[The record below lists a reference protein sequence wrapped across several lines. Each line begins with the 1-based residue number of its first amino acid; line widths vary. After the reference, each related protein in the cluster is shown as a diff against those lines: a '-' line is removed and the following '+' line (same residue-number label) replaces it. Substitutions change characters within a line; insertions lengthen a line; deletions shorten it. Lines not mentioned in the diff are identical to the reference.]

1 MSVGLQPV
9 QDSANAS
16 NAMLQIWLLALSR
29 AMYNLS
35 RICVGPLLVV
45 MAHELSYTQQ
55 QKGYLLSAFAAGY
68 ALTQVVGG
76 AAADRVGGVP
86 LLMMAL
92 LAAGGGLLILP
103 FAAGAGLEQLWWL
116 LWAMGVLQGP
126 VYAASMVSVSRW
138 TTAETKSFASSVIGA
153 GTPTGSLLAL
163 GLTPLLVA
171 RLGWRVTSWT
181 FGGGILLFAAFML
194 RYAQS
199 APKRSCMAMLEKLEK
214 SSTPGASTQTGLA
227 QQYLSLVS
235 SPAVLAIFVAHSVQN
250 FVRYFVVTWMPSYF
264 NDVLHASPDATGLQ
278 LLLPELAS
286 AGAGLLSASW
296 MRARQHRAASQNES
310 TFAARQ
316 AARRCRQLATAVAFG
331 GTGIGLAAMA
341 SAGSALSVSALL
353 CLVQAC
359 SAMHGLG
366 FMANYVE
373 VTKHHSGMLVGVGN
387 TLATVASYAA
397 PMCASSVLAGTT
409 GHSDEGYR
417 KLFML
422 FAISNVVGILIYL
435 PLCSTDPLD
444 VSKDS
449 EQAHAILDEKKRS

>member
-1 MSVGLQPV
+1 
-9 QDSANAS
+9 
-16 NAMLQIWLLALSR
+16 MLQICLLALSR

-35 RICVGPLLVV
+35 RICVGPLVVV
-45 MAHELSYTQQ
+45 MAQELSYTQQ

-76 AAADRVGGVP
+76 VAADRFGGVP
-86 LLMMAL
+86 LLMLAL

-103 FAAGAGLEQLWWL
+103 YAADAGLEQLWWL

-138 TTAETKSFASSVIGA
+138 TTADTKSFASSVIGA

-163 GLTPLLVA
+163 GLTPLLSA

-181 FGGGILLFAAFML
+181 LGGGILLFAAFMM
-194 RYAQS
+194 RHAQS
-199 APKRSCMAMLEKLEK
+199 APKRPCMAILENLEKLPACA
-214 SSTPGASTQTGLA
+214 TPAGPTESFLA
-227 QQYLSLVS
+227 KQYLSLLS

-250 FVRYFVVTWMPSYF
+250 FVRYFIVTWMPSYF

-286 AGAGLLSASW
+286 ACAGLLSASW
-296 MRARQHRAASQNES
+296 TRARQQRAGPGKES
-310 TFAARQ
+310 AVPARQ

-366 FMANYVE
+366 FNANYVE
-373 VTKHHSGMLVGVGN
+373 VTKHHSGMLVVVGN

-397 PMCASSVLAGTT
+397 PMCASSVLAGAT
-409 GHSDEGYR
+409 GHTEEGYR

-422 FAISNVVGILIYL
+422 FASSNVVGILIYL
-435 PLCSTDPLD
+435 PLCSTDTLD

-449 EQAHAILDEKKRS
+449 EQGQATLDEKKCS